1 MRSQSPTTT
10 SSLCHVT
17 ESSETLSASEHDR
30 RAMTSGRIQQRI
42 GATPRS
48 DGGCVMF
55 WDVLVGF
62 VEMVIELFDAILDGI
77 LE

>member
-1 MRSQSPTTT
+1 MRSQSPTTM
-10 SSLCHVT
+10 SGACHVT
-17 ESSETLSASEHDR
+17 ESRETLSASEHDR
-30 RAMTSGRIQQRI
+30 RARTSERIQQRI

-48 DGGCVMF
+48 GGGCVMF

-77 LE
+77 WE